1 MRFESIRHTVQL
13 TLPPRHSSLYVQPV
27 GVIGEAMSSGLSH
40 YAIGVS
46 RRLPREV
53 VDTLSYWMNI
63 LTICNPKDKDGACP
77 EGNLATFYEISGGTG
92 SECGYVSFPPQ
103 PTNLALPIGAIVGV
117 TVGAVGFITL
127 LFLTWH
133 YYRLKKQERRYK
145 KRFVQQIARNIEI
158 GPSPGHIK
166 PEKLA
171 EEILHIGQG
180 KSVINKEDLAK
191 WIHDIKMEFISEK
204 DFEALWNAMD
214 VDDKGEVD
222 PVEFIV
228 FLSACGP
235 EFEKVYKSLESM
247 SKIERLKLA
256 ARRLTNI
263 AAHGEEGVRRIENKL
278 DRSSREMG
286 PRRYLTRTVNAEE
299 ESDDRLEI
307 EARLE
312 ETMCDDSK
320 TLSAKNESS
329 SP

>member
-1 MRFESIRHTVQL
+1 
-13 TLPPRHSSLYVQPV
+13 
-27 GVIGEAMSSGLSH
+27 MSSGLSH

-53 VDTLSYWMNI
+53 VDTLSYWLNI
-63 LTICNPKDKDGACP
+63 LMICNPNDKDGFCP

-92 SECGYVSFPPQ
+92 SECGYVSFPP
-103 PTNLALPIGAIVGV
+103 PPAKLALPIGAIVGIA
-117 TVGAVGFITL
+117 VGAGGFVTL

-133 YYRLKKQERRYK
+133 YYRLNKQERRYK

-166 PEKLA
+166 PEKLVQQ
-171 EEILHIGQG
+171 ILHIGQG

-191 WIHDIKMEFISEK
+191 WIHDIKMEFITRK

-235 EFEKVYKSLESM
+235 EFEKVYNSWEQM
-247 SKIERLKLA
+247 PKIERLKLA

-278 DRSSREMG
+278 DRSSRDMG
-286 PRRYLTRTVNAEE
+286 PRQYFARTVNVEN
-299 ESDDRLEI
+299 ESDERLEL
-307 EARLE
+307 ETRLGRI
-312 ETMCDDSK
+312 
-320 TLSAKNESS
+320 
-329 SP
+329 